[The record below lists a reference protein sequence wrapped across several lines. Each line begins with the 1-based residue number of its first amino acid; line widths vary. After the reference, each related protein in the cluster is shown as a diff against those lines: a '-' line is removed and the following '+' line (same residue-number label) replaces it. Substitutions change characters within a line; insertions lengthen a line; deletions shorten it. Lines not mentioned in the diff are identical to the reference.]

1 MIDLFTY
8 TAAVIPMEIHWDTV
22 TVIAIGTISI
32 LLCILS
38 IIILRKHH
46 IAVKA
51 IRDKDELIQ
60 QLLETRQA
68 PTVVANG
75 PVKAD
80 QILLVDEDEE
90 VLDALDKSLSEEY
103 MIIRTRNGNEALTIA
118 QEMNP
123 DIIISDV
130 VLPGLQGDELCRIL
144 KSSVAT
150 SHIPVILL
158 TAMSAREAIV
168 HGLEAGASDY
178 IIKPFDIVVLKAR
191 IRNILKRR
199 DSFRTDLLHVDPR
212 AESADY
218 AGQMD
223 KEFVNK
229 VMDVLNAEI
238 SNCDLSVDD
247 LCRRLGV
254 SRTVLYNKLKTLTGQ
269 SPNDFIKV
277 VRLNRAKDL
286 LEIHRYMISEVADM
300 VGFSDPKYFSVCYKK
315 QFGISP
321 SKV

>member
-1 MIDLFTY
+1 MG
-8 TAAVIPMEIHWDTV
+8 IHWDTV
-22 TVIAIGTISI
+22 TVIAIASISI
-32 LLCILS
+32 VLCTLS
-38 IIILRKHH
+38 VIILRKHH
-46 IAVKA
+46 MAVKA
-51 IRDKDELIQ
+51 IKDKDELIQ
-60 QLLETRQA
+60 QLLETRQVA
-68 PTVVANG
+68 TVAANG

-90 VLDALDKSLSEEY
+90 VLDALEKSLSGEY
-103 MIIRTRNGNEALTIA
+103 QIIRTRNGNDALTIA
-118 QEMNP
+118 QETNP

-168 HGLEAGASDY
+168 HGLEAGANDY
-178 IIKPFDIVVLKAR
+178 IIKPFDMVVLKAR

-199 DSFRTDLLHVDPR
+199 DSYRTDLLHVDPQ
-212 AESADY
+212 AQSADY

-229 VMDVLNAEI
+229 VMNVLNTEI

-269 SPNDFIKV
+269 APNDFIKV

-286 LEIHRYMISEVADM
+286 LETRKYMISEVADM
-300 VGFSDPKYFSVCYKK
+300 VGFSDPKYFSTCYKK